1 MPTRRQ
7 ILATATGAA
16 AALLTRGSNTLAQE
30 TTAPVTQSATPE
42 ILGATEPVNHGA
54 TDAFGLN
61 LHLDRFAPE
70 LVTQQLARAKAMG
83 VRWVRGVSAAWYY
96 VQPKPDVRDYGRPD
110 RALELVEQAGMTAMG
125 NFGNPPAWASRLDP
139 NRVKGPWG
147 MSLYPPDDLS
157 LFEEHVRQTVTR
169 YKGRISVW
177 SPWNE
182 PDSRHF
188 FYKDPAPDFT
198 GDEAAFLLVRRAAF
212 MDIQR
217 SAYRAAKEADPNC
230 TVLSGGFA
238 VGGTRTDKDFISW
251 CIENG
256 LMDHCD
262 AIDLHMYWS
271 CRNLRETVARARKW
285 MREAGNEKPVWMTEF
300 GASLREDKTWIG
312 QFNHEQIQNFVPKA
326 LITSVAVGV
335 EKLFWYQGYTD
346 GSGPTPFAKSN
357 YSLNVT
363 DGPTPAAWAFS
374 ATTRMLA
381 GARDIKV
388 AELTVSKGRARGYRA
403 TVPGGELFIAWAED
417 ASGEEN
423 RAASAEVTFESP
435 HGSLPLSLSER
446 PTVLMF

>member
-1 MPTRRQ
+1 MVSRRK
-7 ILATATGAA
+7 ILATAAA
-16 AALLTRGSNTLAQE
+16 AATAVVTRSVHAQAEAAIHPSTLPLAKP
-30 TTAPVTQSATPE
+30 ASPGG
-42 ILGATEPVNHGA
+42 LEP
-54 TDAFGLN
+54 FGLN
-61 LHLDRFAPE
+61 VHLDRLPPE
-70 LVTQQLARAKAMG
+70 RALAALALAKAMG

-110 RALELVEQAGMTAMG
+110 RVLELVEQAGMKAIG
-125 NFGNPPAWASRLDP
+125 HLGNPPAWASRLDP
-139 NRVKGPWG
+139 NREKGPWG

-157 LFEEHVRQTVTR
+157 LFEEHVRQTVSR

-188 FYKDPAPDFT
+188 FYKDPAPDFA

-271 CRNLRETVARARKW
+271 CRNLRDTVARARKW

-326 LITSVAVGV
+326 LITSVAMGV

-346 GSGPTPFAKSN
+346 GSGTMPLAKSN

-381 GARDIKV
+381 EARDVEV
-388 AELTVSKGRARGYRA
+388 AELVVSQGRARGYRA
-403 TVPGGELFIAWAED
+403 TVPEGILFVLWAED
-417 ASGEEN
+417 ESSEEN
-423 RAASAEVTFESP
+423 RTANAQVVLTTP
-435 HGSLPLSLSER
+435 QGSVPLMLSER
-446 PTVLMF
+446 PTFLLF